1 MKKKLAA
8 AACAGFLAAGAY
20 ASGII
25 ALGEYMDRKKVDTE
39 TQDMFYPIIYPI
51 AWLYIL
57 VNLGRD
63 TVRRKRK

>member
-25 ALGEYMDRKKVDTE
+25 ALGEYLDRKKVATE
-39 TQDMFYPIIYPI
+39 TQDKFYPIVFPV
-51 AWLYIL
+51 AWPYLL
-57 VNLGRD
+57 MDLGRWV
-63 TVRRKRK
+63 VRRKRK